1 MQRFEGRVA
10 VVTGGASGIGRATAE
25 RFAAAGMRIVLADV
39 EESALAQTAKEM
51 TQAGATVL
59 PVRTDVS
66 KAAEVESL
74 ARRALERFGG
84 VHVVFNNAGVYVAGA
99 TWEHPLSDWEW
110 VLGVNLWGVVHGIR
124 SFVPIL
130 LEQKDEGH
138 MISTASMAGLTSN
151 PFMSIYNVTKHAVV
165 TLSETLHQEL
175 SMLGSKVKVSVLC
188 PGFIRTRIA
197 DAARNRPSDLRADP
211 PNPTASAAAVAFD
224 QALRAGV
231 EGGFAPTQVA
241 ERVYEAVRDERF
253 YVLVAQ
259 PEIKQSFHRRLDD
272 LRAEDNPRAP
282 GVI

>member
-1 MQRFEGRVA
+1 
-10 VVTGGASGIGRATAE
+10 
-25 RFAAAGMRIVLADV
+25 
-39 EESALAQTAKEM
+39 
-51 TQAGATVL
+51 
-59 PVRTDVS
+59 
-66 KAAEVESL
+66 
-74 ARRALERFGG
+74 
-84 VHVVFNNAGVYVAGA
+84 
-99 TWEHPLSDWEW
+99 
-110 VLGVNLWGVVHGIR
+110 
-124 SFVPIL
+124 
-130 LEQKDEGH
+130 
-138 MISTASMAGLTSN
+138 
-151 PFMSIYNVTKHAVV
+151 MSIYKVTKHAVV

-231 EGGFAPTQVA
+231 EGGFAPAQVA